1 MLDTPG
7 DEQISGQ
14 IVARKLSSSRIEFGW
29 LPSGSDDAD
38 RVLPSPRF
46 FPANPTVDKWL
57 SSGSVAGARSAI
69 GHIEARRLHDGRTE
83 FAFTPADQI
92 ERIYPNVR
100 YFPAD
105 ARVGRWL
112 KSSEITFTPGPDDG
126 GDEMDDGTDSQ
137 GGDELDTPTQ
147 PPPEP
152 PTTPPA
158 TAGNRAISVGEAH
171 NCAIRSSGAIECW
184 GLNTSGQTNA
194 PAGSFTAFSAGG
206 SHTCAIRES
215 GAIECWGRN
224 YNEQSDAPAGSFTA
238 VSAGV
243 GHTCGLRTSGVIE
256 CWGSNDNW
264 QSSAP
269 TGSFS
274 AVSAGVGYTCAIRSS
289 DRAIMCWGD
298 DRYGQSSAPTG
309 SFSAVSAGG
318 RHTCAIRSSDRAIL
332 CWGDNDE
339 RQINAPA
346 GSFSAVSAGGGHTCG
361 LRTSGVIKCWGSNR
375 DWYDNYVG
383 QSAAPAGSYSAVSA
397 GSVHTCG
404 LRSSGAIECWGLNHR
419 GQADAPPGSY
429 STVSAGGEHTCGLR
443 ESGAI
448 ECWGSLVNEDE
459 LGGMNDDGEMN
470 DDGDELGGM
479 SDGGAGDQ
487 PTPEPRVGTG
497 TSTTPL
503 QRDASVTMDPT
514 AAPLPPLPVG
524 SEDTSYGYIVARLG
538 TDSRIE
544 FGWQAPSGAG
554 YFPFVYRISR
564 NYEHNRWLRS
574 SPISV
579 LGAEIGRI
587 NVRLSGD
594 GGTEF
599 AFTPTDGER
608 IEPDK
613 LYFPADAQV
622 GIWLRTSW
630 IILDDTAFIG
640 ETVEGGMSDE

>member
-1 MLDTPG
+1 MAIIVVNFTRPASAQSGGMMLDTPG

-29 LPSGSDDAD
+29 LPSDSDDAD

-57 SSGSVAGARSAI
+57 SSGSVAVAGSAI
-69 GHIEARRLHDGRTE
+69 GHVEARRLHDGRTE

-100 YFPAD
+100 YFPPD

-112 KSSEITFTPGPDDG
+112 KSSAITFTPGPDDG
-126 GDEMDDGTDSQ
+126 GDTMEAPNE
-137 GGDELDTPTQ
+137 DELDATTQ

-158 TAGNRAISVGEAH
+158 PATGYSAVSAGDSH
-171 NCAIRSSGAIECW
+171 TCAIRASNGAIECW
-184 GLNTSGQTNA
+184 GANHAGQSND
-194 PAGSFTAFSAGG
+194 PAGTF
-206 SHTCAIRES
+206 R
-215 GAIECWGRN
+215 
-224 YNEQSDAPAGSFTA
+224 
-238 VSAGV
+238 
-243 GHTCGLRTSGVIE
+243 
-256 CWGSNDNW
+256 
-264 QSSAP
+264 
-269 TGSFS
+269 
-274 AVSAGVGYTCAIRSS
+274 
-289 DRAIMCWGD
+289 
-298 DRYGQSSAPTG
+298 
-309 SFSAVSAGG
+309 
-318 RHTCAIRSSDRAIL
+318 
-332 CWGDNDE
+332 
-339 RQINAPA
+339 
-346 GSFSAVSAGGGHTCG
+346 AVSAGGGHTCAI
-361 LRTSGVIKCWGSNR
+361 RTNGAIECWGIDGDVRMS
-375 DWYDNYVG
+375 DI
-383 QSAAPAGSYSAVSA
+383 PAGTFRAVAAGQHHTCAIRTNGAIECWGYNHSGQASPPPGSFSAVAA
-397 GSVHTCG
+397 GQHHTCAI
-404 LRSSGAIECWGLNHR
+404 RTSGAIECWGDNHS
-419 GQADAPPGSY
+419 GQTAALTGATGRFRAISAGALHTCGLQAGASAAGASPYGALPDGAFWCWGANVSGQINQSFYEHPTVSY
-429 STVSAGGEHTCGLR
+429 SAISAGGEHTCALR
-443 ESGAI
+443 HTGEI
-448 ECWGSLVNEDE
+448 ECWGSNEFGQTDVPGTSEGDSSEPERLTVPEEEGERAIPEGE
-459 LGGMNDDGEMN
+459 LAG
-470 DDGDELGGM
+470 
-479 SDGGAGDQ
+479 DGGDH
-487 PTPEPRVGTG
+487 PTPEPRVETS